1 MPGTSLSPADKPV
14 RWSQKVTAMV
24 DWTILSPSFLTLVVE
39 WIAAVVTASASGL
52 VRPTNTVQR
61 NHP

>member
-1 MPGTSLSPADKPV
+1 
-14 RWSQKVTAMV
+14 MV

-39 WIAAVVTASASGL
+39 WIAAVVTASASEL

-61 NHP
+61 NYP